1 MVSRKYKINDDL
13 ISCVDQNLCFYE
25 NDLQLAITI
34 YILIAKKFFYSP
46 KYACL
51 SDMKEFRNVSD
62 ITLDNNEVICTQ
74 WSKIYC
80 SLLKKYGIES
90 KVVFDKQGHCF
101 VSFVVDGLTYLADAS
116 RYGGDLFNYKLSDF
130 SNVQFGLELNG
141 LSMFLFDYSVGYD
154 VMKSRFDFFVNQID
168 IVRKRLY
175 SKLGM
180 DDVFKKVSDYVSK
193 KFKCYSFRDM
203 DFDCLIER
211 IPFLNYFLRMN
222 IAGGSIEKH
231 QLLRKVVG
239 ILFKDVRDLELF
251 VVPLYDKYDNFKVYS
266 ILCFGYK
273 NEFVYYMQDDYGL
286 EFVDKDFLLDKI
298 QSRGLIFGKY
308 RYLPGFYLTTSN
320 SFILK
325 KTH

>member
-1 MVSRKYKINDDL
+1 MIMPMPNERIVTMMLRIRPTMLRIRPIFAFLWPSFLMPIIPRIIPATPAGKIKGAVKKEMTGMKAVRTPTRD
-13 ISCVDQNLCFYE
+13 
-25 NDLQLAITI
+25 TI
-34 YILIAKKFFYSP
+34 P
-46 KYACL
+46 QT
-51 SDMKEFRNVSD
+51 RD
-62 ITLDNNEVICTQ
+62 IVER
-74 WSKIYC
+74 
-80 SLLKKYGIES
+80 G
-90 KVVFDKQGHCF
+90 CF

-286 EFVDKDFLLDKI
+286 EFVDKEFLLDKI